1 VCHRGKTLAS
11 FGQSLMVPVGV
22 SKLNYLGL
30 IFINPG
36 VKNQ

>member
-1 VCHRGKTLAS
+1 
-11 FGQSLMVPVGV
+11 MVSVGV